1 VVDHVE
7 RVIVLIFDMKEL
19 LGLLNGEDFSMPVLL
34 CFKNLNQVSASNR
47 KQGHL
52 VVVAA

>member
-1 VVDHVE
+1 
-7 RVIVLIFDMKEL
+7 MKEL
-19 LGLLNGEDFSMPVLL
+19 LRLFNSEDLSMPALL